1 MKLIVGLGN
10 PGPEYNFTRHNF
22 GFLALDFYA
31 KTHDFTW
38 QKPKSNAIWTKV
50 GNTIFLKPQSFYNNS
65 GQPTQLFAH
74 FYKVPPADILVV
86 CDDFDLNFG
95 QLRYRAHGSSGGN
108 NGLKSVGRS
117 LQTENFPRLRL
128 GTGNPVARQ
137 QLGDINFVL
146 AKFTPA
152 EREQLPD
159 ILTAT
164 SAKIDAWLA
173 SDIRNV

>member
-38 QKPKSNAIWTKV
+38 QKPKNNAIWAKN
-50 GNTIFLKPQSFYNNS
+50 GNTIFIRPQDFYNNS
-65 GQPTQLFAH
+65 GQSVQLFAH
-74 FYKVPPADILVV
+74 FYKISPADILVV

-95 QLRYRAHGSSGGN
+95 QLRYREHGSSGGN
-108 NGLKSVGRS
+108 NGLKSVSRS

-128 GTGNPVARQ
+128 GTGSSARK
-137 QLGDINFVL
+137 QLGDIDFVL

-159 ILTAT
+159 ILTTT
-164 SAKIDAWLA
+164 STKLDAWLTGK
-173 SDIRNV
+173 I